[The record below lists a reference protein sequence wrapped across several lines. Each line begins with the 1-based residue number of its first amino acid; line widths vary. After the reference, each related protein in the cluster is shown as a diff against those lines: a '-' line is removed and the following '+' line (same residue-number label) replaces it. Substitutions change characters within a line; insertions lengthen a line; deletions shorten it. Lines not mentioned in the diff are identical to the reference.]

1 HRALHFFGPDGRRSD
16 FTPSPRLPAPLHLV
30 GPLLSL
36 KYLSWI
42 DKLSIAR
49 AMWALVKT
57 PRTDMA
63 EGPTVL
69 EWLRQQRQSASGIER
84 FWKVVLV
91 SALAESLD
99 RASLAAARKVFVD
112 GFLAH
117 PNASDIFVPRVSL
130 DELYDRRAASW
141 LEQHGVRIHRE
152 TAVNAFV
159 EGDRRVAGLQP

>member
-1 HRALHFFGPDGRRSD
+1 RHSTLHFFGPDGRRSD
-16 FTPSPRLPAPLHLV
+16 FAPSRWLPAPLHLA

-36 KYLSWI
+36 KYLSWS

-49 AMWALVKT
+49 AMFALLKA
-57 PRTDMA
+57 PRADMA

-69 EWLRQQRQSASGIER
+69 DWLQRQRQSPQAIER

-117 PNASDIFVPRVSL
+117 RDASQVLVPRVPL
-130 DELYDRRAASW
+130 DELYDQRVAAR
-141 LEQHGVRIHRE
+141 LMEQGVQIHRE
-152 TAVNAFV
+152 A
-159 EGDRRVAGLQP
+159 